1 MDSNSIPASEAGFYQ
16 LMSMKIRPITASK
29 DSGVEI
35 SQIVGNW
42 QISEGFD
49 NPNIIGACNISDAEG
64 LLRKLP
70 ILGEELITIKYKDF
84 YGKTSEKE
92 FYCFSVRDLKPYDE
106 SKDNLLSYALD
117 FTSIENF
124 NASQFEVKKSYSNS
138 LISDMVQNI
147 YDEFFLKQEN
157 TSNAKPIEIEPTV
170 GNHTFCIPTLSP
182 ARAMDFLA
190 RRAYGGEDST
200 NNYKFFETRESFYFC
215 TPNYMVEKYRD
226 QWESKETL
234 IENNLLFNTNRMYDN
249 NTPDGQKSAQ
259 QTITSIAYG
268 NPTNT
273 IEEIGTGQYKRS
285 VFEVDLLNRTTSR
298 TSFDYRDNLDKNNL
312 GNIKANHSE
321 DFISDE
327 MPSIQE
333 TFVIKD
339 YNTPGQVERKD
350 RFYPYYSEV
359 INSRRIFNSHLAKY
373 EINCGVSGR
382 IALVPGMVIFIMVDR
397 IEVSPSRQA
406 DRERDGFYMVTSVVN
421 SHMEDNFMQLLTLTK
436 GGLSKTYDRMVFSE
450 ETVEEA
456 EV

>member
-1 MDSNSIPASEAGFYQ
+1 
-16 LMSMKIRPITASK
+16 
-29 DSGVEI
+29 
-35 SQIVGNW
+35 
-42 QISEGFD
+42 
-49 NPNIIGACNISDAEG
+49 
-64 LLRKLP
+64 
-70 ILGEELITIKYKDF
+70 
-84 YGKTSEKE
+84 
-92 FYCFSVRDLKPYDE
+92 
-106 SKDNLLSYALD
+106 
-117 FTSIENF
+117 
-124 NASQFEVKKSYSNS
+124 
-138 LISDMVQNI
+138 
-147 YDEFFLKQEN
+147 
-157 TSNAKPIEIEPTV
+157 
-170 GNHTFCIPTLSP
+170 
-182 ARAMDFLA
+182 
-190 RRAYGGEDST
+190 
-200 NNYKFFETRESFYFC
+200 
-215 TPNYMVEKYRD
+215 MVEKYRD